1 MKRGKNYLKA
11 KEKIAGK
18 AHSLSEAIQS
28 LKGNAFAKF
37 DETVELSVRLGVDPR
52 HADQIVRG
60 TLVLPHGTGKK
71 IKVLVLTKGEKEK
84 EARDA
89 GADMVG
95 ADEYIEKISK
105 GWADVDVIV
114 ATPDMMGSVGKL
126 GKILGPKGLMPN
138 PKSGTVT
145 FDVAKA
151 VKEIKA
157 GRVEYRV
164 DKSGN
169 IGVPIGKISF
179 SEESLLANAKRFLS
193 AIVRARPAS
202 AKGTYLKNA
211 SMSSTMGPG
220 IKLDTQ
226 EILGMSKSSI

>member
-1 MKRGKNYLKA
+1 MKRGKNYLKV
-11 KEKIAGK
+11 KEKISGEVR
-18 AHSLSEAIQS
+18 SLAEAIK
-28 LKGNAFAKF
+28 LVKGNAFAKF

-60 TLVLPHGTGKK
+60 TIVLPHGTGKK
-71 IKVLVLTKGEKEK
+71 IKVLVLTKGEKQK
-84 EARDA
+84 EAQDA

-105 GWADVDVIV
+105 GWMDVDVIV
-114 ATPDMMGSVGKL
+114 ATPDMMGQVGKL
-126 GKILGPKGLMPN
+126 GKILGPRGLMPN

-145 FDVAKA
+145 FDVAKT
-151 VKEIKA
+151 VKEIKG

-169 IGVPIGKISF
+169 IAASIGKVSF
-179 SEESLLANAKRFLS
+179 SEEALLDNAKMFLS
-193 AIVRARPAS
+193 IIVRAKPAS

-211 SMSSTMGPG
+211 SLCSTMGSG
-220 IKLDTQ
+220 VKLDIG
-226 EILGMSKSSI
+226 EILAMSKSSL